1 VTATDDNLVQQF
13 INGDHSAFT
22 HLVDRHKNLVMHFIF
37 CQVSDLELAS
47 DLTQDV
53 FVKLYQS
60 ARHYRPMGRF
70 RSWLL
75 KIAQNLCIDHL
86 RKQGRIKVIPLN
98 SDESAD
104 ENPPDLLQ
112 HIEAAAEDPA
122 AEFESQETRH
132 LIELA
137 LKELS
142 EEQRTAFVLCQLQG
156 MSYGEIAGIQGCP
169 IGTVK
174 SRLHTALTQIRDFL
188 KTHERFE

>member
-1 VTATDDNLVQQF
+1 MVQDDEILLQHF
-13 INGDHSAFT
+13 IDGDHSAFT
-22 HLVDRHKNLVMHFIF
+22 QLVDRHKTLVMQFIF

-86 RKQGRIKVIPLN
+86 RKQGRIKIIPLN
-98 SDESAD
+98 SGEGDD

-112 HIEAAAEDPA
+112 HIEATDADPA
-122 AEFESQETRH
+122 AEFESRETRH

-137 LKELS
+137 LQELS
-142 EEQRTAFVLCQLQG
+142 GEQRTAFVLCQFQG
-156 MSYGEIAGIQGCP
+156 MSYGEIAEIQRCP
-169 IGTVK
+169 VGTVK